1 MHTVGEEGHLMY
13 PLKDFGKLG
22 HTNAINNKSR
32 RPLDF
37 LTTPSTPSKEF
48 ENDCASKYEWQA
60 TPIQPTTR

>member
-1 MHTVGEEGHLMY
+1 MY

-37 LTTPSTPSKEF
+37 LTTPSTPIKEL
-48 ENDCASKYEWQA
+48 ENDCASMSNTNQTNNSLKSDMK
-60 TPIQPTTR
+60 TILK